1 MIKASRWLTNQNLG
15 YVSLFCI
22 VDYEVQTYLMHW
34 QDGNGVPSNEYFYN
48 LKNVTFCGF
57 HPRDHRYFGFI
68 TKVRDHTCDVSR
80 VTCHVSCCS
89 TPARVG
95 SGTPA
100 TCSWASRARGA
111 WPRPTGESSL
121 TTMVTYR
128 DDDAD
133 TLLQESLQTLLPEVY
148 RDSFPHGG
156 YLSGVGALSA
166 TELVPCQWCRCQ
178 MGIAFSS

>member
-15 YVSLFCI
+15 YVLIFCI
-22 VDYEVQTYLMHW
+22 VVCMRTKHYLMHW

-68 TKVRDHTCDVSR
+68 TKVRVPACRLSR

-121 TTMVTYR
+121 LSQHVVMMQIFCCRRAFRRFYQKFIET
-128 DDDAD
+128 A
-133 TLLQESLQTLLPEVY
+133 
-148 RDSFPHGG
+148 FPTEDI
-156 YLSGVGALSA
+156 YL
-166 TELVPCQWCRCQ
+166 E
-178 MGIAFSS
+178 